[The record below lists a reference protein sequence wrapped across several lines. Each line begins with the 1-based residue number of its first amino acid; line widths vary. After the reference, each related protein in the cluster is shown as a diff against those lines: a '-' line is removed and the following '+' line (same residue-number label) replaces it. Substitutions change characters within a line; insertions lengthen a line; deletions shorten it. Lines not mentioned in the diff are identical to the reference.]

1 MGKPEFHYEALVSH
15 LEEREWSEVQIANLA
30 HMSVTADVMSLQG
43 ILRILKYQQEVDE
56 QIAAEKQFDEVYSP
70 EVPAQ
75 GWGGGL
81 GKPPK
86 EFFEDAET
94 TFLQQRFGDIL

>member
-56 QIAAEKQFDEVYSP
+56 QIAAEKEHDRWAIGREMGQPV
-70 EVPAQ
+70 
-75 GWGGGL
+75 
-81 GKPPK
+81 K